1 MVKTKHKKTDHQK
14 QEARLDDL
22 HREYIR
28 KRAMKRVGGCERC
41 HTPKRDYTEL
51 QTAHFHT
58 RGSHTVRWDLRNSV
72 GLCGGC
78 HMFIDKDKEA
88 KIELEKQILG
98 DAEYERLYVL
108 ANMTTKQSPVD
119 MKLVEIV
126 LRELVKEV

>member
-1 MVKTKHKKTDHQK
+1 MQ
-14 QEARLDDL
+14 R
-22 HREYIR
+22 I
-28 KRAMKRVGGCERC
+28 GGCERC
-41 HTPKRDYTEL
+41 HTPKRSYLEL

-58 RGSHTVRWDLRNSV
+58 RGNHTVRWDMRNGA

-98 DAEYERLYVL
+98 EAEYERLYVL

-119 MKLVEIV
+119 MKLVEIG
-126 LRELVKEV
+126 LRELLKEVTE